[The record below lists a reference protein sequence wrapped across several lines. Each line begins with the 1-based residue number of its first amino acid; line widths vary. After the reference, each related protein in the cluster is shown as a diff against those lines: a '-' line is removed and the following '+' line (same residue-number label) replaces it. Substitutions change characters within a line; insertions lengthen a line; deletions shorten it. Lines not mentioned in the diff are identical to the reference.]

1 MFDLREHTDR
11 MAKTLDVLGADL
23 GKIRGGR
30 AHAGMLDHVK
40 VKCYGTEMPLSQ
52 TATVS
57 SADPRTL
64 LVSPWDRQN
73 QQAIEKA
80 LAESD
85 LGVGV
90 AAEGGKIR
98 VTVPAL
104 SEERR
109 RELTK
114 VVRREV
120 EAARVAIR
128 NIRRD
133 GNHGIKALL
142 KDGELG
148 EDEAHRHE
156 TGLQKA
162 TDEFIGKIDTMSAE
176 KEADLLRV

>member
-1 MFDLREHTDR
+1 

-30 AHAGMLDHVK
+30 AHSGMLDHVK
-40 VKCYGTEMPLSQ
+40 VKCYGTEMPLPQ

-57 SADPRTL
+57 AADPRTL
-64 LVSPWDRQN
+64 VVSPWDKQN
-73 QQAIEKA
+73 LQAIEKA
-80 LAESD
+80 LGESD
-85 LGVGV
+85 LGVGS
-90 AAEGGKIR
+90 AAEGDKIR

-109 RELTK
+109 HELAK

-120 EAARVAIR
+120 EAAKVSIR

-133 GNHGIKALL
+133 GNHELKALL
-142 KDGELG
+142 KDGEIG
-148 EDEAHRHE
+148 EDKAHWHEAE
-156 TGLQKA
+156 LQKA

-176 KEADLLRV
+176 KEADLMRI